1 MNIPP
6 PPLSQLKTYF
16 SQKSRAP
23 TNGTPHSSR
32 RSVTSDYESSSILDS
47 ASMYGGEEHSAS
59 SPSAHSQN
67 ISFGQHQ
74 REVNVDEHVSSK
86 SKKKSKEPAPILA
99 VTKPSDSHSSI
110 SAKGSEISPKADSV
124 FGLST
129 IKESYDPE
137 ENLSSSRQHTD
148 DEVDF
153 DGYFNQVQQK
163 KTKKQAPTLPPSK
176 EQRISTNSQ
185 SDDIR
190 TPSASISM
198 GNNSA
203 RTSSTLTKQSDDLAD
218 STDDDVD
225 ELLGN
230 LEVRFAGK
238 YMHTYIH
245 IHTHMFSHI
254 RRALFSIDKINHLH
268 MPFVCL
274 CAMYF
279 PLVQSF
285 ICEKKNTTNFL

>member
-1 MNIPP
+1 
-6 PPLSQLKTYF
+6 
-16 SQKSRAP
+16 
-23 TNGTPHSSR
+23 
-32 RSVTSDYESSSILDS
+32 
-47 ASMYGGEEHSAS
+47 MYGGDEHSTS

-67 ISFGQHQ
+67 ISFGQQ

-86 SKKKSKEPAPILA
+86 SKKKKSKEPAPILTN
-99 VTKPSDSHSSI
+99 TKPSDSHSST
-110 SAKGSEISPKADSV
+110 SAKGLEISPKADSV

-129 IKESYDPE
+129 IKESYDIE

-163 KTKKQAPTLPPSK
+163 KTKKQAPTLPQSK

-198 GNNSA
+198 GTNSA
-203 RTSSTLTKQSDDLAD
+203 RTSSTLTKQSDDLLD

-245 IHTHMFSHI
+245 THTQVFTYSSCTIFYLIKSITFTCLLYVYVQCIFPCSNLSFARKRKQRHDEFSLAYVQY
-254 RRALFSIDKINHLH
+254 ALF
-268 MPFVCL
+268 
-274 CAMYF
+274 
-279 PLVQSF
+279 
-285 ICEKKNTTNFL
+285 CET